1 MKEIS
6 ALIGRMYHAKWIVML
21 SAVTLPAA
29 LYIWLDLI
37 YRFLGFMFE

>member
-6 ALIGRMYHAKWIVML
+6 AIIGRMYDAKWIVML
-21 SAVTLPAA
+21 SAVTLPVA